1 MKQSV
6 VKEMTDEELRERLEN
21 ETEALSKLRMNHT
34 ITPLENPMVL
44 REKRRAIAR
53 LKTEIKKR
61 ADLAAVTNE

>member
-6 VKEMTDEELRERLEN
+6 IREMTDEELKERLEG

-53 LKTEIKKR
+53 IKTEIKKR
-61 ADLAAVTNE
+61 ADLAVKE

>member
-61 ADLAAVTNE
+61 ANLAAVTNE

>member
-44 REKRRAIAR
+44 GEKRRAIAR

>member
-44 REKRRAIAR
+44 REKRTAIAR

>member
-6 VKEMTDEELRERLEN
+6 VREMTDEELRERLEG
-21 ETEALSKLRMNHT
+21 EVEALAKLRMNHT

-53 LKTEIKKR
+53 LKTELKKR
-61 ADLAAVTNE
+61 ADLAVVKE

>member
-6 VKEMTDEELRERLEN
+6 IREMTDEELQERLEG

-53 LKTEIKKR
+53 IKTEIKKR
-61 ADLAAVTNE
+61 ADLAVKE

>member
-6 VKEMTDEELRERLEN
+6 IREMTDEELQERLEG

-44 REKRRAIAR
+44 REKRRAVAR
-53 LKTEIKKR
+53 IKTEIKKR
-61 ADLAAVTNE
+61 ADLAVKE